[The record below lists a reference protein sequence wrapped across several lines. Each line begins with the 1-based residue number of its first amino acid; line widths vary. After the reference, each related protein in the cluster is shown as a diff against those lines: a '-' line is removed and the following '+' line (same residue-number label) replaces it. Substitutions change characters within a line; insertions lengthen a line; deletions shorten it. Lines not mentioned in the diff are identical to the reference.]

1 MSRRDCRTRSSA
13 SSNAL
18 SRESTS
24 ASISAGPKRPAME
37 FITSGWFP
45 PSLRKKCVCAAVAGE
60 GSEGS
65 VVCVSATAVVFASG
79 PGSVDASFE
88 KCGREDVDASAFC
101 DGSAAIFCDGSAA
114 IFCDGSAAI
123 ATASVVGASAAF
135 AAGSAGARSNA
146 SRTGVPGGRNSE
158 VLAAMSTLLDRS
170 RFVSTGSSVR
180 SSARAASRLRR
191 VTSAAAAAAAEP
203 TAAAAA
209 AGRGSRERPRG
220 SRRGAWG

>member
-1 MSRRDCRTRSSA
+1 MSLNPLAALSAMSRRDCRTRSSA
-13 SSNAL
+13 SSNAR
-18 SRESTS
+18 SRESSS

-37 FITSGWFP
+37 FITSGWLP
-45 PSLRKKCVCAAVAGE
+45 PSLRKKCVCAADAGE
-60 GSEGS
+60 GSDGS
-65 VVCVSATAVVFASG
+65 VVCTSATAVVFASG

-88 KCGREDVDASAFC
+88 KCGREDVDASA
-101 DGSAAIFCDGSAA
+101 
-114 IFCDGSAAI
+114 FCDGSAAI

-191 VTSAAAAAAAEP
+191 VTSAAAAAAAEA

-209 AGRGSRERPRG
+209 AAAWEGLTGASAWVAAGR
-220 SRRGAWG
+220 AWG